1 MKLNVFALVCLAASL
16 VPASLGQDI
25 NIGSDGYSGIQIGGK
40 DVTCP
45 GNNFGDI
52 SNGTCTCA
60 DGSPC
65 RTADD
70 SESPEPAPTP
80 ATSAT
85 VMTLSGVALIA
96 AAGLVL

>member
-52 SNGTCTCA
+52 SNGACTCA

-70 SESPEPAPTP
+70 SESPEP